1 MSKLIVVMVDMNK
14 EPGCPSTF
22 CIKPSVALLN
32 TIRNVRDSV
41 AFYNSGQLNGV
52 MISFDWE
59 DEGVWIED
67 RITEVEGMDYESI
80 VKQCSVSEVT
90 DFRVEVSEKSV
101 VFHAIYQDE
110 EIFTHCVQDIDDRKY
125 CWEGL

>member
-1 MSKLIVVMVDMNK
+1 
-14 EPGCPSTF
+14 
-22 CIKPSVALLN
+22 
-32 TIRNVRDSV
+32 
-41 AFYNSGQLNGV
+41 
-52 MISFDWE
+52 
-59 DEGVWIED
+59 
-67 RITEVEGMDYESI
+67 MDYESI